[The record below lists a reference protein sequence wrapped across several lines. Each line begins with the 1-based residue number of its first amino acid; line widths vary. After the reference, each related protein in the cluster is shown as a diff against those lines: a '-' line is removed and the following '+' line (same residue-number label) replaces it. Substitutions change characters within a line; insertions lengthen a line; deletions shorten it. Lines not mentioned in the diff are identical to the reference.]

1 MSMLAQSVVFLCAAV
16 IAVPLSKRLG
26 LGSVLGYLGAGIIIG
41 PYGLRLISGVDEILH
56 FAELGV
62 VLLLFIIG
70 LELQPR
76 RLWALRKAVFG
87 LGGAQVLITAA
98 LLCGAVYL
106 FADIPLNTAI
116 VVGLGL
122 ALSSTAFALQTLA
135 EKHQLTTRFGRSA
148 FAILLFQDLAVI
160 PIIALLPLLVPGG
173 SETLGT
179 EPWIKSA
186 KILAVLVGVI
196 VGGHYLLRH
205 ALRIVAATKI
215 HEIFT
220 ASALLTVVGVAL
232 LMEQVGLS
240 MALGAFLAGVLLAE
254 SEFRHELEADIAPFK
269 GLLLGLFF
277 IAVGM
282 WVDISLILA
291 KPALILGLV
300 VGLVALKFAVLFL
313 LGRVYGLDKETAR
326 KLAVSISQG
335 GEFAFVIFT
344 MAIGLQVMDQ
354 RLADLLVVVVTISMA
369 VTPLLFTFE
378 ERVMDKRR
386 GAKDEDSY
394 DQPVDEENPVI
405 IAGLGRVGQIVARV
419 LRAKRIGFTALDA
432 SPEQVALVRKFGNK
446 AYYGDASR
454 VDLLRA
460 AGGEK
465 SRIFVLAIADV
476 DVSIRTTQMVRKHF
490 PNLTIYARAR
500 DRMHAHL
507 LMDEGVRN
515 IFRETY
521 LSSLEM
527 SRLVLQGLG
536 RSKADS
542 ETTVEMFREHDER
555 RLEEHHASHKD
566 QERFIYLSQKAEQE
580 LEELL
585 NEDSEEVES
594 S

>member
-16 IAVPLSKRLG
+16 IAVPVSKRLG
-26 LGSVLGYLGAGIIIG
+26 LGSVLGYLGAGIVIG

-87 LGGAQVLITAA
+87 LGGAQVLITAG
-98 LLCGAVYL
+98 LLFAAVYW
-106 FADIPLNTAI
+106 FMDIPMNTAI
-116 VVGLGL
+116 VIGLGL

-135 EKHQLTTRFGRSA
+135 EKHQLTTRYGRSA

-160 PIIALLPLLVPGG
+160 PIIALLPLLVLGG
-173 SETLGT
+173 E
-179 EPWIKSA
+179 EAPAVDPWIKTA
-186 KILAVLVGVI
+186 KIVAVLLGVI

-205 ALRIVAATKI
+205 ALRIVAATNI

-282 WVDISLILA
+282 WVDIGLILS
-291 KPALILGLV
+291 KPVLVLGLV
-300 VGLVALKFAVLFL
+300 VALVALKLAVLYL
-313 LGRVYGLDKETAR
+313 LGRVYGLDNESAR
-326 KLAVSISQG
+326 KLAISISQG

-344 MAIGLQVMDQ
+344 MAVGLKVMDGD
-354 RLADLLVVVVTISMA
+354 LADLLVVVVTISMA
-369 VTPLLFTFE
+369 VTPLLFTVE
-378 ERVMDKRR
+378 ELVLDKHR
-386 GAKDEDSY
+386 AADDEHKY
-394 DQPVDEENPVI
+394 DQPEDEENPVI

-432 SPEQVALVRKFGNK
+432 SAEQVALVRRFGNK

-454 VDLLRA
+454 LDLLRA

-476 DVSIRTTQMVRKHF
+476 DVSLRTVQMVHKHF

-507 LMDEGVRN
+507 LMEEGVR
-515 IFRETY
+515 IILRETY

-527 SRLVLQGLG
+527 SRLILQGLG
-536 RSKADS
+536 RSKTDS
-542 ETTVEMFREHDER
+542 EATVEMFREHDER
-555 RLEEHHASHKD
+555 RLEEHHESHKD

-585 NEDSEEVES
+585 NEDTEDTLS
-594 S
+594 